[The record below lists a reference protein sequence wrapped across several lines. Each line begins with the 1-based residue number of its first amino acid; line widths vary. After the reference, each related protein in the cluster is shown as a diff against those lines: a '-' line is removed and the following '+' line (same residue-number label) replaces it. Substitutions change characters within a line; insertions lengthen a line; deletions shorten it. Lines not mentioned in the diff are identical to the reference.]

1 VEIDSIRWFNSFHS
15 FQVDVD
21 SKYVLPENIGIAN
34 TSQSERCTL
43 AYRVLEH
50 KSRELLTFVT
60 VDDPL
65 SIVIV
70 RNLTNRLVLT
80 LPQAKHDLRSTR
92 FHVIIRSVKNHS
104 AHGFLFFR
112 QDQPRIDLFVF
123 FSVFFSFFFLF
134 LAASVIA
141 WNIKSAVDARRARTR
156 YVQEMQTMARRP
168 FGKVSVVFEPLG
180 SPKQESPKSEIEQCS
195 IVACRDS
202 GIWPVASEPIGDGRA
217 AIDTV
222 LVDLPGGKEAPS
234 RLLLGSSFVLN
245 GSGTA
250 DATFRRKHKRNF
262 KVRFRR
268 QVT

>member
-1 VEIDSIRWFNSFHS
+1 MEIDSIRWFNSFRS

-43 AYRVLEH
+43 VYRVLEH
-50 KSRELLTFVT
+50 
-60 VDDPL
+60 
-65 SIVIV
+65 
-70 RNLTNRLVLT
+70 
-80 LPQAKHDLRSTR
+80 
-92 FHVIIRSVKNHS
+92 HS

-168 FGKVSVVFEPLG
+168 FGKVSVVLNHLDLQSKKVQKGKLSSVVSLLVVTPEFGLL
-180 SPKQESPKSEIEQCS
+180 
-195 IVACRDS
+195 
-202 GIWPVASEPIGDGRA
+202 PV
-217 AIDTV
+217 
-222 LVDLPGGKEAPS
+222 S
-234 RLLLGSSFVLN
+234 RSVMAGLLLVLCW
-245 GSGTA
+245 SIYQVA
-250 DATFRRKHKRNF
+250 KKHRPGCSLAL
-262 KVRFRR
+262 VLC
-268 QVT
+268 